1 MKIKKIWC
9 DIDSNFLNLQNSIL
23 FHVHLIILKIV
34 WVMIIAFVGISV
46 FSGLMG
52 ILSVIISQ
60 ENLENAIAENLQIS
74 SNQVMD
80 KMERDIVS
88 KIKEFKA
95 FSNISEYQQ
104 IIINSNLEY
113 SKMDN
118 VDKIIEKRNSQWI
131 DPGQIIAPFM
141 ADIINNKMSTALQEE
156 ISFYEKEEGYR
167 VFGEVFVTNAYGV
180 NVAQTGKTEDFSQ
193 NDEDWWQ
200 EAKKQ
205 GVFVEDVQYD
215 PSSDVYSID
224 IGIRINDA
232 QENFIGVMKV
242 VLNVEELIHIIQ
254 DAELNSEYDSL
265 KIGWFDKDGIVI
277 YDPHLSLLEYN
288 QQPDFFSQI
297 DSDQK
302 YFFFTPQNME
312 PQLFTFTVQKTLKDF
327 GGLGWILVTHLD
339 TAEVY
344 YSANQ
349 QKNYIIII
357 TVIVAIISSFIGI
370 VISRNLSKPILD
382 LRKFADQISVG
393 KPTKDLPLS
402 GPDEI
407 QDLTADIKK
416 MKDDLE
422 NQKIK
427 LIAAERMSAIGELAA
442 RISHDI
448 RNPLSNI
455 KIAKE
460 LLSKQIEP
468 NEKNKENLKSM
479 ERGIE
484 RITHQ
489 VESVLGHLKNIH
501 LEKNNCELDA
511 IMQNVISSINIP
523 KNIKLNFLKTS
534 IKVNGNSDALFRIFQ
549 NLILNSIQAIEK
561 EKGDILIEILET
573 DESVIINVQDSG
585 EGISKDKI
593 NRIFEPLYTTK
604 LEGTGLGLSTV
615 KNLVEQHQGKI
626 NFKNNPTTFTIIL
639 PKSFR

>member
-1 MKIKKIWC
+1 
-9 DIDSNFLNLQNSIL
+9 
-23 FHVHLIILKIV
+23 
-34 WVMIIAFVGISV
+34 MIIAFVGISV

-277 YDPHLSLLEYN
+277 YDPHLSLLEYD

-484 RITHQ
+484 RISHQ
-489 VESVLGHLKNIH
+489 VESVLGHLKNIQ

-639 PKSFR
+639 PKSSR